1 MRFSEHIG
9 KGAWGFGSKLMPAF
23 YGIVTV
29 LVIKSLVKEEYGELA
44 LFQQIFTMIFTFSDN
59 FALQA
64 IVKFGVDSENDLHEL
79 LSASSILFFSFLFVA
94 LGILWFASEPI
105 GRLLNSTALP
115 SLIPYLFILVIVT
128 IPRVLFAKI
137 FQMRFHTKELFF
149 VEMVNY
155 GGASVVIIIFSILG
169 LLHNALDVI
178 HITTVAGGA
187 SSILAMLLARDIRLW
202 KMQYSKNM
210 LKKIFAF
217 TRHQTATGT
226 VHVAQQN
233 LDGFIIPAFLG
244 IEALANYTAA
254 KMFFRGF
261 DVLRETQGMFVFPA
275 TSKYHAKGEINT
287 LKKIIEKTTSFSY
300 LAMVPLSILLAI
312 FTPFIFHLLYG
323 NKYDESILIFRVLL
337 LSSAFVPMVMVGMSS
352 LVGMGKVQ
360 SVFRI
365 ITYSLVLNTIAAVM
379 LVPLL
384 GTTGAALSFSMAM
397 LLQAVFVY
405 KALKDEVPIEFTAM
419 FVRGISDAKNFL
431 AERKLKKN

>member
-1 MRFSEHIG
+1 MKFSEHLG
-9 KGAWGFGSKLMPAF
+9 KGAWGFGSKLMPAI

-64 IVKFGVDSENDLHEL
+64 IVKFGVDDENDLHEL
-79 LSASSILFFSFLFVA
+79 LSASSILFFSFLFFSIG
-94 LGILWFASEPI
+94 LLTLASEPI
-105 GRLLNSTALP
+105 GKLLNSTALP
-115 SLIPYLFILVIVT
+115 SLMPYLLMLVVVT
-128 IPRVLFAKI
+128 IPRVLFAKV

-155 GGASVVIIIFSILG
+155 GGASIVIVIFSIMG
-169 LLHNALDVI
+169 LLHSALDVI
-178 HITTVAGGA
+178 HITIIAGGA
-187 SSILAMLLARDIRLW
+187 SSILAMMLARDVRLW
-202 KMQYSKNM
+202 KMRYSKSM

-275 TSKYHAKGEINT
+275 TSKYHAKGEYGT
-287 LKKIIEKTTSFSY
+287 LKKIIEKATSFSY

-312 FTPFIFHLLYG
+312 FAPHIFHLLYG
-323 NKYDESILIFRVLL
+323 NKYDDSILIFRVLL
-337 LSSAFVPMVMVGMSS
+337 ISSAFVPMVMVGMSS

-360 SVFRI
+360 SVFKI
-365 ITYSLVLNTIAAVM
+365 ITFSLILNAVAALI
-379 LVPLL
+379 LVPSL
-384 GTTGAALSFSMAM
+384 GTTGAALSFSLAM

-405 KALKDEVPIEFTAM
+405 RALKREVPIELPQM
-419 FVRGISDAKNFL
+419 FFRGINDAKNFL